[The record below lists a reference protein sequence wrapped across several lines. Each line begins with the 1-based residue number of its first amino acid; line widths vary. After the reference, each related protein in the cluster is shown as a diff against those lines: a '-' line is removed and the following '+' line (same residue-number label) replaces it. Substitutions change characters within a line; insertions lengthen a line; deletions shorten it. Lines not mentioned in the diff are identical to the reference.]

1 MVLSGAEICCHA
13 LLFIGDIWQADPKET
28 GHYQMSNETDTA
40 NY

>member
-13 LLFIGDIWQADPKET
+13 LLSIGDICQADPKET